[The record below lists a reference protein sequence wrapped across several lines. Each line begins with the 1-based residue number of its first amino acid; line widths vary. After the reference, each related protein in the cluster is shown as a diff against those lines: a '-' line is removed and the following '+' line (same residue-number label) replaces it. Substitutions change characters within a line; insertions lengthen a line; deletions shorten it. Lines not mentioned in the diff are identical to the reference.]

1 MPAAQ
6 SKNSGLGEQP
16 YHIPLWFYAFIPNR
30 LGGGLIAPLTPLFIV
45 QVLNGN
51 LADVGW
57 VASLT
62 SLASAP
68 ASIIWGNL
76 SDRLQ
81 RRLPF
86 MLAGLLAFSLS
97 TILTGIAETITL
109 VLVYSFFGSLL
120 GTAVGP
126 TSSALLIEN
135 IPEKQ
140 WPVSFGWFNQIGGLS
155 YVAGMLIGTV
165 WLQFLPGV
173 FPNEIVMRGLFLFAG
188 GAGMMS
194 PILAMLWIREREGTR
209 TELSPGPQAAGK
221 FFAQVVERARYF
233 LPNLRRLTGAAQL
246 RNLRGTFVA
255 ALGKYYLYTFILF
268 FGINIA
274 FMPFPLFLSQSL
286 KASNGQV
293 FLINLVKSVV
303 DTFFFVPMG
312 NWMVH
317 RRGLGLQ
324 SQAAGLRSLLFAI
337 CAGLAFFQLG
347 QTGLYVIVIVQIL
360 NGISWAAISVS
371 GPTIVADLSRRG
383 EEARSIGTYNAVMGL
398 AGITGNLAA
407 GYIVQYMGYVT
418 SFSVSAVIVLVTGF
432 LLWRLRNQPGHKQND
447 SGSAALN

>member
-1 MPAAQ
+1 MPPGQLKISAHA
-6 SKNSGLGEQP
+6 EQP
-16 YHIPLWFYAFIPNR
+16 YQIPPWFYAFIPNR

-97 TILTGIAETITL
+97 IILTGISDSIAL
-109 VLVYSFFGSLL
+109 VLIYSFFGSLL

-165 WLQFLPGV
+165 WLQFLPDV
-173 FPNEIVMRGLFLFAG
+173 FPNEAVMRGLFLFAG
-188 GAGMMS
+188 GAGLIS
-194 PILAMLWIREREGTR
+194 PILAMLWIREQAGRQPQPA
-209 TELSPGPQAAGK
+209 PGLRAVGAL
-221 FFAQVVERARYF
+221 FAQVVDRARYF
-233 LPNLRRLTGAAQL
+233 LPRLRNLVGAAQIHKL
-246 RNLRGTFVA
+246 RSILGA

-324 SQAAGLRSLLFAI
+324 SQAAGLRAVLFTI

-347 QTGLYVIVIVQIL
+347 QAGLYAIVVVQVL

-371 GPTIVADLSRRG
+371 GPTVVADLNQRG
-383 EEARSIGTYNAVMGL
+383 KEARSIGTYNAVMGL

-407 GYIVQYMGYVT
+407 GYIVQYLGYVT
-418 SFSVSAVIVLVTGF
+418 SFSVAAVIMLITGV
-432 LLWRLRNQPGHKQND
+432 LLWRLRSQPGKRAE
-447 SGSAALN
+447 G

>member
-1 MPAAQ
+1 MSTAQPRNSAPANKA
-6 SKNSGLGEQP
+6 
-16 YHIPLWFYAFIPNR
+16 YHIPLWFYAFVPNR
-30 LGGGLIAPLTPLFIV
+30 LSGGLIAPLTPLFIV

-68 ASIIWGNL
+68 ASIVWGNL

-97 TILTGIAETITL
+97 TILTGIASSIPL
-109 VLVYSFFGSLL
+109 VLIYSFFGSLL

-165 WLQFLPGV
+165 WLQYLPGI
-173 FPNEIVMRGLFLFAG
+173 FPNEVVMRGLFLLAG
-188 GAGMMS
+188 GMGLMS
-194 PILAMLWIREREGTR
+194 PILALLWIREHEGR
-209 TELSPGPQAAGK
+209 PAPVASPQAASPW
-221 FFAQVVERARYF
+221 FAQIVERARYF
-233 LPNLRRLTGAAQL
+233 LPSITNLAGGMKIQNLRSK
-246 RNLRGTFVA
+246 FSA
-255 ALGKYYLYTFILF
+255 ALGKYYLYTFFLF

-324 SQAAGLRSLLFAI
+324 SQAAGLRAVLFSI
-337 CAGLAFFQLG
+337 CAALAFFQLG
-347 QTGLYVIVIVQIL
+347 QVGLYVIVFVQIL

-371 GPTIVADLSRRG
+371 GPTVVADLSQRG
-383 EEARSIGTYNAVMGL
+383 KEARSIGTYNAVMGL

-407 GYIVQYMGYVT
+407 GYVVQYMGYVT
-418 SFSVSAVIVLVTGF
+418 SFSMAAAIMLLTGT
-432 LLWRLRNQPGHKQND
+432 LLWRLRSQPGYKQGRP
-447 SGSAALN
+447 SGDQV

>member
-1 MPAAQ
+1 MPPGQQPNNTVA
-6 SKNSGLGEQP
+6 GEQP
-16 YHIPLWFYAFIPNR
+16 YHVPAWFYAFIPNR

-76 SDRLQ
+76 SDRMQ

-97 TILTGIAETITL
+97 TILTGIADSIAL
-109 VLVYSFFGSLL
+109 VLFYSFFVSLL

-140 WPVSFGWFNQIGGLS
+140 WSVSFGWFNQIGGLS

-165 WLQFLPGV
+165 WLQFLPDV
-173 FPNEIVMRGLFLFAG
+173 FPNETVMRGLFLFAG
-188 GAGMMS
+188 GAGLIS
-194 PILAMLWIREREGTR
+194 PLLAMLWIREQV
-209 TELSPGPQAAGK
+209 SPLPATVPGSSTAGSL
-221 FFAQVVERARYF
+221 FTQVVERARYF
-233 LPNLRRLTGAAQL
+233 LPNMNNLPGASQW
-246 RNLRGTFVA
+246 RNLRATFGA

-324 SQAAGLRSLLFAI
+324 SQAAGLRAVLFAI
-337 CAGLAFFQLG
+337 CAALAFFQLG
-347 QTGLYVIVIVQIL
+347 QAGLYAIVVVQVL

-371 GPTIVADLSRRG
+371 GPTIVADLSQRG
-383 EEARSIGTYNAVMGL
+383 KEARSIGTYNAVMGL

-418 SFSVSAVIVLVTGF
+418 SFSVAAAIMLLTGI
-432 LLWRLRNQPGHKQND
+432 LLWRLRSQNT
-447 SGSAALN
+447 SRG